1 MSTGITVLIIVVVVI
16 VVAAAAGVIYDM
28 RRRRLRQRFGPEYD
42 RLVEEKGSRTK
53 AEAELVGR
61 EKRVK
66 GLDIRPLKPEA
77 QARYTQ
83 DWAVIQERFVDAPQ
97 EAVADGQRL
106 VMTVMNE
113 RGYPTEGS
121 DQVLADLSVEH
132 ASVLD
137 HYRAAYDISQTA
149 ADGRASTE
157 DLRQAMIHYRSLFRD
172 LLGVDAETGTGTE
185 SAPAEVT
192 PGLPANDP
200 AVRDDTVAADT
211 AVADGT
217 VAPIDTT
224 VPADETVP
232 DDTPV
237 SGDPAVP
244 ADTAVPDDTAVPAEP
259 VSRFEAPDDV
269 DAANGAYPA
278 DRADPVAADD
288 LDAEPA
294 DDLDAERE
302 AEPAATASDLPR
314 QRRS

>member
-66 GLDIRPLKPEA
+66 GLDIRPLNPEA

-172 LLGVDAETGTGTE
+172 LLGVGTETGTGTE

-288 LDAEPA
+288 LDAEREA
-294 DDLDAERE
+294 DLDAERE